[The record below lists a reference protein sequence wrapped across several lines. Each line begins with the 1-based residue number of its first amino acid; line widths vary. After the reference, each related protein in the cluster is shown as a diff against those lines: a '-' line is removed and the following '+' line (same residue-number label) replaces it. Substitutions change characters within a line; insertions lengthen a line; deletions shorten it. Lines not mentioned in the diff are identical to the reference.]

1 MKKIVVYFSYSG
13 NTKMIAEK
21 IGTALGCDTL
31 EIKTVKPYSPDYNTV
46 VNEEEGLAKSDK
58 TPEIEKFNVNLAEY
72 DTVIIGTPT
81 WWYRP
86 APAIRA
92 FLKEND
98 LSGKTVIPFATN
110 AGWVGNT
117 LKEIEALC
125 PNSNVENEK
134 NIVFNSNRLKTS
146 EKEVNNWVKSLK

>member
-13 NTKMIAEK
+13 NTKMIAKK
-21 IGTALGCDTL
+21 ISTALGCDTL
-31 EIKTVKPYSPDYNTV
+31 KIKTVKPYSADYNTV

-58 TPEIEKFNVNLAEY
+58 TPEIEKINVNLADY

-110 AGWVGNT
+110 AGWAGNT
-117 LKEIEALC
+117 LKEIKALC
-125 PNSNVENEK
+125 PNSNVVNEK